1 MKSAVEPESLRIIEI
16 TMATLTYLTTTH
28 FDFGSIQN
36 LNTELRKA
44 GITRVF
50 IATDA
55 GVRAAGLVDKVTDA
69 LENDLPISIFDE
81 TPGNPTEAAVT
92 KAFEQYTAD
101 GCDGVLAIGGG
112 SAMDLGKAVA
122 LLAGS
127 GGPLA
132 QYDPLAGGGQLVKAV
147 APILAV
153 PTTAGTGSEVSVGFV
168 IIMDDG
174 RKLTFA
180 SPLFI
185 PKAAICDPELTLG
198 LPDTMTA
205 ATGMDAITHCIEA
218 FLTPG
223 INPPADGVALDGLWR
238 GWRHL
243 PEAVKNGQDREARW
257 QMMMCST
264 EGALSFIKGL
274 GAVHAMSH
282 AAGRIARLNLHHG
295 TLNAVFLPAVLR
307 FNAPECGD
315 KYERL
320 RLAIGL
326 APEADLADA
335 VAAMNADIGL
345 PAGLGAMGVEEDD
358 IPELIA
364 YAQKDLSARTNP
376 RQASADDFEMMIRQS
391 L

>member
-1 MKSAVEPESLRIIEI
+1 
-16 TMATLTYLTTTH
+16 MATLTYLTTTH

-36 LNTELRKA
+36 LNTELGKA

-185 PKAAICDPELTLG
+185 PRAAICDPELTLG
-198 LPDTMTA
+198 LPGTMTA